1 MKERAKISV
10 ICGMVVWLCLAVS
23 CAESQT
29 GERLKRIEA
38 ALDQK
43 SYVDDSLRAEL
54 DSLMTFAHLTDREKA
69 LGQLLQ
75 FRFQVRKHENLDGLL
90 VDQALEYYEHHRDQR
105 MLAWCH
111 LARGVYLAYQLER
124 YDESIKELKKAEEL
138 AIPLD
143 DLGLKYYIYQYLGLA
158 NLRIKN
164 YERELNYS
172 LKALDYSKA
181 TDDTARMVIALN
193 NLATAYGNVSEVNDN
208 KSLRDSAIQLTRQ
221 CIPLMPHL
229 VNWSPGK
236 PYIFASIAGS
246 YLDYHQLDSALYF
259 AKQSIKVR
267 PNYYGYLLL
276 AGIAEQQEN
285 FERVDS
291 LFQQCLSTNENSTA
305 IVSPEGKVMPLMFY
319 YNFKIRQ
326 GQYQEACELAEQ
338 IVAAKDS
345 LNRARQVM
353 VVNELQTKYD
363 QEVKRRALDKKLYR
377 YGVIT
382 AVLLALI
389 MGMIVLW
396 RYRSLKAQAERMR
409 LQGLLSEYRRQ
420 VLELEAH
427 GEGNSRTIELLNA
440 KIEELQQGLHD
451 TLFHGKEKYDEIMA
465 GGNTVKWDKQ
475 DFEDF
480 LNYYRL
486 IDLPYISVMEEKYEN
501 LSPRNLF
508 YLVLERMEK
517 SNEEIQNILCIG
529 ASSLRTLRS
538 RLRKQLKTSA
548 TVSAT
553 PTVSI
558 SPSAPTKDG
567 EAL

>member
-1 MKERAKISV
+1 
-10 ICGMVVWLCLAVS
+10 
-23 CAESQT
+23 
-29 GERLKRIEA
+29 
-38 ALDQK
+38 
-43 SYVDDSLRAEL
+43 
-54 DSLMTFAHLTDREKA
+54 
-69 LGQLLQ
+69 
-75 FRFQVRKHENLDGLL
+75 
-90 VDQALEYYEHHRDQR
+90 
-105 MLAWCH
+105 
-111 LARGVYLAYQLER
+111 
-124 YDESIKELKKAEEL
+124 
-138 AIPLD
+138 
-143 DLGLKYYIYQYLGLA
+143 
-158 NLRIKN
+158 
-164 YERELNYS
+164 
-172 LKALDYSKA
+172 
-181 TDDTARMVIALN
+181 
-193 NLATAYGNVSEVNDN
+193 
-208 KSLRDSAIQLTRQ
+208 
-221 CIPLMPHL
+221 
-229 VNWSPGK
+229 
-236 PYIFASIAGS
+236 
-246 YLDYHQLDSALYF
+246 
-259 AKQSIKVR
+259 
-267 PNYYGYLLL
+267 
-276 AGIAEQQEN
+276 
-285 FERVDS
+285 
-291 LFQQCLSTNENSTA
+291 
-305 IVSPEGKVMPLMFY
+305 MPLMFY

>member
-1 MKERAKISV
+1 
-10 ICGMVVWLCLAVS
+10 MVVWLCLAIS
-23 CAESQT
+23 CTESQT

-54 DSLMTFAHLTDREKA
+54 DSIMTFAHLTDREKA

-111 LARGVYLAYQLER
+111 LARGIYLVYQLEK
-124 YDESIKELKKAEEL
+124 YDTSIEELKKAEEL
-138 AIPLD
+138 AMPLD
-143 DLGLKYYIYQYLGLA
+143 DLVLKYHLCVNIEQA
-158 NLRIKN
+158 NQRMQN
-164 YERELNYS
+164 YERELKYS
-172 LKALDYSKA
+172 LKVLNYSKVLG
-181 TDDTARMVIALN
+181 DSSKLALAFH
-193 NLATAYGNVSEVNDN
+193 NLATAYANASKINGNNSLIDSAKYSQRRCISLIHHIKNQSLMKPYIIATIGGAFLDEN
-208 KSLRDSAIQLTRQ
+208 KLDSAI
-221 CIPLMPHL
+221 
-229 VNWSPGK
+229 
-236 PYIFASIAGS
+236 
-246 YLDYHQLDSALYF
+246 YF
-259 AKQSIKVR
+259 AQQSMQVR
-267 PNYYGYLLL
+267 HTYYGYLLL
-276 AGIAEQQEN
+276 AAIAEKKGD
-285 FERVDS
+285 VVTADS
-291 LFQQCLSTNENSTA
+291 LFQHSLSINENDPS
-305 IVSPEGKVMPLMFY
+305 IVLSEGKVMPFMFY

-326 GQYQEACELAEQ
+326 GQYKEACELAEQ
-338 IVAAKDS
+338 IVATKDS

-363 QEVKRRALDKKLYR
+363 QEVKRRALDKKLFR

-389 MGMIVLW
+389 VGIIVLW
-396 RYRSLKAQAERMR
+396 RYRSLKAHAEQMR

-440 KIEELQQGLHD
+440 KIDELQQGLHD
-451 TLFHGKEKYDEIMA
+451 TLFHGRQKYEEIMA

-486 IDLPYISVMEEKYEN
+486 IDLPYISEMEAKYEN

-508 YLVLERMEK
+508 YLVLERLGK
-517 SNEEIQNILCIG
+517 SNEEIQSILCIG

-538 RLRKQLKTSA
+538 RLRKQLK
-548 TVSAT
+548 
-553 PTVSI
+553 
-558 SPSAPTKDG
+558 APQ
-567 EAL
+567 EREN